1 MTPGLVEECVYRSE
15 APIEPAIEAAVET
28 AIPAIKID
36 PELNLLG
43 YVREGFSGT
52 RAGDW
57 GGRSRRPAE
66 KSNSARNE
74 SRYHKVSHNS
84 LHGSYN
90 KTTVSSLSLA
100 KAVSS

>member
-1 MTPGLVEECVYRSE
+1 MTPGRVKGCVYRSE
-15 APIEPAIEAAVET
+15 APVET
-28 AIPAIKID
+28 AVKPAVEAPVAAVKID

-57 GGRSRRPAE
+57 GGRSSRPAE
-66 KSNSARNE
+66 KPNSARNE

-84 LHGSYN
+84 LHGSST
-90 KTTVSSLSLA
+90 KPP
-100 KAVSS
+100 